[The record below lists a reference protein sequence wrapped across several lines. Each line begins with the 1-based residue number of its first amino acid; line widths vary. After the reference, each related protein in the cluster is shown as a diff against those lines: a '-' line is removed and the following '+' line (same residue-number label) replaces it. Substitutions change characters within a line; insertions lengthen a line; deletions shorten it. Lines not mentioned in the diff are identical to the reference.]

1 MDKWVDNKLYQGW
14 NQRPDPLTE
23 NLLEYMREKMS
34 GQVTKEERKVEY
46 RGQGDRKW
54 SDSDKTKRQG
64 REKTDDETRI

>member
-34 GQVTKEERKVEY
+34 G
-46 RGQGDRKW
+46 
-54 SDSDKTKRQG
+54 
-64 REKTDDETRI
+64 